1 MALRIRRGT
10 EADRQLLTGQ
20 DPAVGEPIFVTDT
33 NKLYIGKSG
42 TTGGQII
49 NPDQALN
56 DLSNV
61 NCPTPTNGQ
70 ALVFNTAQNKWING
84 AVQTINSIGDVAD
97 VDITTAAPT
106 VNQVLK
112 WDGSKFIP
120 ANDIDT
126 QIALAS
132 ASIDDL
138 GDVSTSGVD
147 APSNGQV
154 LAWNAGAAQFK
165 PINPVFNQTGTF
177 DGTFEGTMKGTLVGD
192 DSTILV
198 DGITNTIKLDNGQI
212 FFDGVQIKLLAGNNN
227 LKFGE
232 VTDNVGPTFQLY
244 NTDKSQPIEIISV
257 GGTGNDFSKFQFNVK
272 DNSLQTP
279 VTFTAGDSLAGISWN
294 GWDTNNSK
302 YIPSAQMYGKVST
315 SAGSVAADTVKGTLV
330 FATNDGTA
338 SAPSLKFMEFTSDGR
353 LSINSQTANA
363 TLDVNG
369 NAKIGTELL
378 LGSMT
383 TTQRDALTAA
393 NGMIIYN
400 TTDNKFQGYENGAWS
415 NLI

>member
-84 AVQTINSIGDVAD
+84 AVQTINSIGDIAD

-338 SAPSLKFMEFTSDGR
+338 SAPSLKFMEFTSDGK

>member
-84 AVQTINSIGDVAD
+84 AVQTINSIGDIAD

-400 TTDNKFQGYENGAWS
+400 TTDNKFQGYENGARS

>member
-1 MALRIRRGT
+1 MPLRIRRGT

-84 AVQTINSIGDVAD
+84 AVQTINSIGDIAD

-363 TLDVNG
+363 TLDVNVMQKLAQ
-369 NAKIGTELL
+369 NF
-378 LGSMT
+378 
-383 TTQRDALTAA
+383 
-393 NGMIIYN
+393 Y
-400 TTDNKFQGYENGAWS
+400 
-415 NLI
+415 

>member
-42 TTGGQII
+42 TTGEQIN

-84 AVQTINSIGDVAD
+84 AVQTINSIGDIAD

-338 SAPSLKFMEFTSDGR
+338 SAPSLKFMEFTSDGK

>member
-42 TTGGQII
+42 VTGGQII
-49 NPDQALN
+49 NPDKALT

-61 NCPTPTNGQ
+61 DCPTPTNGQ

-84 AVQTINSIGDVAD
+84 SVQTITSIGDIAD
-97 VDITTAAPT
+97 VDITTTPPT
-106 VNQVLK
+106 SNQVLK
-112 WDGSKFIP
+112 WNGSAFVP
-120 ANDIDT
+120 ADDVDT

-154 LAWNAGAAQFK
+154 LAWNASAAQFK
-165 PINPVFNQTGTF
+165 PINPVFNQTGSF

-198 DGITNTIKLDNGQI
+198 DGITNTIKLDNGNIEFDANQI
-212 FFDGVQIKLLAGNNN
+212 RLLAGNNT

-232 VTDNVGPTFQLY
+232 VTDAVGPTFQIY
-244 NTDKSQPIEIISV
+244 NTDKSQPIEIIAV

-279 VTFTAGDSLAGISWN
+279 VQFSAGDSLAGIAWN

-302 YIPSAQMYGKVST
+302 YVPSAQLFTKVST
-315 SAGSVAADTVKGTLV
+315 SAGSIAADTVKGTLV

-338 SAPSLKFMEFTSDGR
+338 SAPSLKYMEFTSDGK

-383 TTQRDALTAA
+383 TIERNGLTPQ

-400 TTDNKFQGYENGAWS
+400 STDNKFQGYENGAWS

>member
-42 TTGGQII
+42 VTGGQII
-49 NPDQALN
+49 NPDKALT

-61 NCPTPTNGQ
+61 DCPTPTNGQ
-70 ALVFNTAQNKWING
+70 ALVFNTAQNKWVNG
-84 AVQTINSIGDVAD
+84 AVQTINSIGDIAD
-97 VDITTAAPT
+97 VDITTSPPT
-106 VNQVLK
+106 SNQVLK
-112 WDGSKFIP
+112 WNGSAFVP
-120 ANDIDT
+120 ADDVDT

-154 LAWNAGAAQFK
+154 LAWNASAAQFK
-165 PINPVFNQTGTF
+165 PINPVFNQTGSF

-198 DGITNTIKLDNGQI
+198 DGITNTIKLDNGNVEFVANQI
-212 FFDGVQIKLLAGNNN
+212 RLLAGNNT

-232 VTDNVGPTFQLY
+232 VTDAVGPTFQIY
-244 NTDKSQPIEIISV
+244 NTDKSQPQEIFAV
-257 GGTGNDFSKFQFNVK
+257 GGTGNDFSKFTFNVK

-279 VTFTAGDSLAGISWN
+279 VQFSAGDSLAGISWN

-302 YIPSAQMYGKVST
+302 YVPSAQLFTKVST

-330 FATNDGTA
+330 FVTNDGTA
-338 SAPSLKFMEFTSDGR
+338 SAPSLKYMEFTSDGK

-383 TTQRDALTAA
+383 TIERNGLTPQ

-400 TTDNKFQGYENGAWS
+400 STDNKFQGYENGAWS

>member
-84 AVQTINSIGDVAD
+84 AVQTINSIGDIAD

-112 WDGSKFIP
+112 WDGTKFIP

-198 DGITNTIKLDNGQI
+198 DGITNTIKLDNGQV

-244 NTDKSQPIEIISV
+244 NTDKSQPIEIVAV

-279 VTFTAGDSLAGISWN
+279 VTFTAGDSLAGIAWS

-302 YIPSAQMYGKVST
+302 YVPSAQLYTKVSN

>member
-84 AVQTINSIGDVAD
+84 AVQTINSIGDIAD

-353 LSINSQTANA
+353 LSINSQSANA

>member
-10 EADRQLLTGQ
+10 EAERQLLTGQ
-20 DPAVGEPIFVTDT
+20 DPAIGEPIFVTDT

-70 ALVFNTAQNKWING
+70 ALVFNTATNKWING
-84 AVQTINSIGDVAD
+84 SVQTINSIGDIAD

-106 VNQVLK
+106 TNQVLK
-112 WDGSKFIP
+112 WNGTKFIP
-120 ANDIDT
+120 ANDVDT

-138 GDVSTSGVD
+138 GDVSTSGSD
-147 APSNGQV
+147 APTNGQV
-154 LAWNAGAAQFK
+154 LTWNASASQFK
-165 PINPVFNQTGTF
+165 PSNPTFNQTGTF

-232 VTDNVGPTFQLY
+232 ITDSVGPTFQLY

-338 SAPSLKFMEFTSDGR
+338 SAPSLKYMEFTSDGR

-383 TTQRDALTAA
+383 TTQRNALTAQ

-400 TTDNKFQGYENGAWS
+400 TTDNKFQGYENGSWA

>member
-20 DPAVGEPIFVTDT
+20 DPAVGAPIFVTDT

-84 AVQTINSIGDVAD
+84 AVQTINSIGDIAD
-97 VDITTAAPT
+97 VDKTTAAPT

>member
-10 EADRQLLTGQ
+10 EAERQLLTGQ
-20 DPAVGEPIFVTDT
+20 DPAIGEPIFVTDT

-70 ALVFNTAQNKWING
+70 ALVFNTATNKWING
-84 AVQTINSIGDVAD
+84 SVQTINSIGDIAD

-106 VNQVLK
+106 TNQVLK
-112 WDGSKFIP
+112 WNGTKFIP
-120 ANDIDT
+120 ANDVDT

-138 GDVSTSGVD
+138 GDVSTSGSD
-147 APSNGQV
+147 APTNGQV
-154 LAWNAGAAQFK
+154 LTWNASASQFK
-165 PINPVFNQTGTF
+165 PSNPTFNQTGTF

-383 TTQRDALTAA
+383 TTQRNALTAQ